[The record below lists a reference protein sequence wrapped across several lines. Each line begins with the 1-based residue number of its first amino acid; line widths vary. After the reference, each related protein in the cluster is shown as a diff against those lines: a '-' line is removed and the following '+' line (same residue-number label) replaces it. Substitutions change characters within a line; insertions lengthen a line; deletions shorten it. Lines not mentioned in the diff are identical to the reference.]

1 MKKVTYYEVDWEH
14 EGKEGTVTLHY
25 MSTSDLPGGTYRI
38 DGVNADELTLLTTL
52 LRKHPKVVLN
62 PETGHIFFDK
72 NKVDDD

>member
-1 MKKVTYYEVDWEH
+1 
-14 EGKEGTVTLHY
+14 

-38 DGVNADELTLLTTL
+38 DGVNADELNLLTTL

-72 NKVDDD
+72 HKVGDD